1 MRIVILFLSLA
12 FLAVSP
18 ARAGWLDDLLKKAQ
32 EVTTAPTAASPVAA
46 TLGDEELVRGLK
58 EALAQG
64 AHQAVAQLG
73 KEGGYLNN
81 LKVRIPMPGELQTAE
96 RLLRSLGQG
105 KYADDFVATLNQA
118 AERAVPEGTAIL
130 MDSID
135 NLTLADAQAI
145 WKGPDDAATQHFR
158 KTGEARLK
166 ERFLPIVRQAT
177 DRAGVTAAYKKL
189 MQKAGPYTQLLGRD
203 NTDLDSYVTDR
214 ALSGLFT
221 TIAEEERRIRQ
232 DPLARGTELLKK
244 VFGAVKK

>member
-1 MRIVILFLSLA
+1 
-12 FLAVSP
+12 
-18 ARAGWLDDLLKKAQ
+18 
-32 EVTTAPTAASPVAA
+32 
-46 TLGDEELVRGLK
+46 
-58 EALAQG
+58 
-64 AHQAVAQLG
+64 VAQLG

-105 KYADDFVATLNQA
+105 KYADEFVATLNQA

-130 MDSID
+130 MDSIH

-221 TIAEEERRIRQ
+221 TIAEEEKRIRQ

-244 VFGAVKK
+244 VFGAVKQ